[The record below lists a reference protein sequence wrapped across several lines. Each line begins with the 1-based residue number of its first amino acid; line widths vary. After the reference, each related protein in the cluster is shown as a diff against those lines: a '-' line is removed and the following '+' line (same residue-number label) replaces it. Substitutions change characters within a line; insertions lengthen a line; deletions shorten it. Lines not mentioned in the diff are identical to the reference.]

1 MSISASLSRFIVR
14 ALLALGLA
22 TAAASP
28 AAAALQCVPYARAKS
43 GIEIRNRQ
51 ALASFGADT
60 RH

>member
-1 MSISASLSRFIVR
+1 MSQRVIADH
-14 ALLALGLA
+14 LGLTIETVSRNMA
-22 TAAASP
+22 QLCRSGIITA
-28 AAAALQCVPYARAKS
+28 VKS